1 VDTPLQH
8 HAHKPMADIPSM
20 KWSFSI
26 AYWRVIMLYYALVF
40 FVVAVVA
47 GFLGFTGIAGATFG
61 IAKILF
67 FVFLAACIITFIF
80 GRRNIL

>member
-1 VDTPLQH
+1 VILLDRLLESH
-8 HAHKPMADIPSM
+8 HAVLRIG
-20 KWSFSI
+20 I
-26 AYWRVIMLYYALVF
+26 

>member
-1 VDTPLQH
+1 
-8 HAHKPMADIPSM
+8 
-20 KWSFSI
+20 
-26 AYWRVIMLYYALVF
+26 MLYYALVF